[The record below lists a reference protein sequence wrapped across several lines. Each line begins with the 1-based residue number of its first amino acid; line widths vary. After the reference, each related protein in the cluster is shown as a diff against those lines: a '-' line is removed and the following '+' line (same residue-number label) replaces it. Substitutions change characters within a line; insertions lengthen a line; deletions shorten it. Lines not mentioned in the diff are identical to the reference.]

1 MTAGLRSQQIA
12 GTKVALP
19 RTALAGLMGG
29 ALLVGG
35 LLGVATKSE
44 LDSITASRATA
55 QIAASNLESRLL
67 IVRHAQIAAG
77 RGPLVGDPGAGGSRP
92 RVATHATD
100 HIGLTERLFPVTT
113 VHTLEHGPLR

>member
-19 RTALAGLMGG
+19 PTALAGLMGV

-44 LDSITASRATA
+44 LDSMTTNQAAA
-55 QIAASNLESRLL
+55 QVAASNLESRLL
-67 IVRHAQIAAG
+67 AERRAQITVG
-77 RGPLVGDPGAGGSRP
+77 RGPLVGDPGAGGSLP
-92 RVATHATD
+92 RAAIHASD
-100 HIGLTERLFPVTT
+100 HIGLTERLLPVKT
-113 VHTLEHGPLR
+113 VHSLEHGPLR

>member
-1 MTAGLRSQQIA
+1 MTAGLRSQPTS

-19 RTALAGLMGG
+19 RTALAGLVGV

-44 LDSITASRATA
+44 LDSISANQASAQVAAANRESLPLIERRA
-55 QIAASNLESRLL
+55 QIT
-67 IVRHAQIAAG
+67 VG
-77 RGPLVGDPGAGGSRP
+77 RGPLVGDPGAGGSR
-92 RVATHATD
+92 RQVATHVTD
-100 HIGLTERLFPVTT
+100 HVGLTERLFPVTT

>member
-19 RTALAGLMGG
+19 RTALAGLVGV

-44 LDSITASRATA
+44 LDSISANQASA
-55 QIAASNLESRLL
+55 QVAASNLESRLL
-67 IVRHAQIAAG
+67 IERRAQIAVG
-77 RGPLVGDPGAGGSRP
+77 RGPLVGDPGAGGSRAQ
-92 RVATHATD
+92 VATHATD